1 MQYQNIVNVEGN
13 ELFSAGAY
21 RMVNGAKVLM
31 TEAVTVNILSDYK
44 DGVMSATQEMV
55 ACLDYYNE
63 NGEIAKSIEAGE
75 LLRPEGDTDAL
86 VRIDADDNGTPIL
99 AKSDGSPR
107 IFRIKS
113 RRFTYNGRP
122 LLALA
127 YQEIKG

>member
-75 LLRPEGDTDAL
+75 LLRVGDL

-99 AKSDGSPR
+99 AKADGSPR
-107 IFRIKS
+107 IYRIKS

>member
-31 TEAVTVNILSDYK
+31 TEAVTANILSDYK

-75 LLRPEGDTDAL
+75 LLRVGDL
-86 VRIDADDNGTPIL
+86 VRIDADDNGTSIL
-99 AKSDGSPR
+99 AKADGSPR

>member
-75 LLRPEGDTDAL
+75 LLRVGDL

>member
-31 TEAVTVNILSDYK
+31 TEAVTANILSDYK

-75 LLRPEGDTDAL
+75 LLRVGDL

-99 AKSDGSPR
+99 AKADGSPR

>member
-1 MQYQNIVNVEGN
+1 VQYQNIVNVEGN

-44 DGVMSATQEMV
+44 DGVMPATQEMV

-63 NGEIAKSIEAGE
+63 NGEVAKSIEAGE
-75 LLRPEGDTDAL
+75 LLRVGHL

-99 AKSDGSPR
+99 AMADGSPR